1 MKSLFLL
8 LLALAPP
15 LAAAQPESRAMPQN
29 TLPVAILLD
38 ESPIAA
44 DGGSMLLQ
52 TRTVSGKKRS
62 YLRLRGLDVRG
73 TPDYNR
79 LSDDRG
85 RTLTAA
91 EKAALF
97 ARLRE
102 LRSKLDDSG
111 KHYLDDFLDE
121 TPH

>member
-44 DGGSMLLQ
+44 DGGSYAAANPNCIGQ
-52 TRTVSGKKRS
+52 KTQ
-62 YLRLRGLDVRG
+62 
-73 TPDYNR
+73 
-79 LSDDRG
+79 LSAPN
-85 RTLTAA
+85 AA
-91 EKAALF
+91 
-97 ARLRE
+97 
-102 LRSKLDDSG
+102 
-111 KHYLDDFLDE
+111 
-121 TPH
+121 